1 MTELIIA
8 EKPSAA
14 KKVAKGLSKS
24 ATEHKEKGVR
34 YYTLI
39 NDEGEE
45 VFVASAVGHIFTLEE
60 KEKSF
65 NYPTFDIEWVPSYE
79 ANKDAKF
86 TKQYYNILKKLSK
99 KATEYTV
106 ACDFDVEGEVIGYN
120 VIRFI
125 CKQDD
130 AQRMKFSTLV
140 PEDVKSA
147 YTKKGSSIEWGQAK
161 AGETRHK
168 LDWMYGINISRALTK
183 AMKKAGRFTLMSSGR
198 VQGPALK
205 IIADKE
211 RKIQAFEPTPYW
223 VVTAMLQHDQS
234 FTVSY
239 EKGKLW
245 KEKKAEKVVKESN
258 KADTAEVIDVDKRV
272 WTQKPPT
279 PFNLGGLQSE
289 AYKTIGLSPKQSLQI
304 AQDLYTKGVTSY
316 PRTSSQKLPKNIG
329 YKKIFSKLKK
339 NTPYKALIEELTK
352 GTLKPNN
359 GKKKDPAHPAIYPT
373 GEPAKGLKGKEK
385 KVYDLIVKRFMA
397 TFGPNA
403 KRQTTKL
410 TFDINTYKY
419 NAKATKTV
427 EEGWHRYYK
436 PFVRY
441 KEQDI
446 ASVKEGEKI
455 GFDKA
460 SYEEKETQPPRRYT
474 KASLVKELE
483 KQGLG
488 TKATRADIVEN
499 LYKRGYADG
508 KSITVS
514 DLGLKLSATLEEHI
528 PDIVSPD
535 LTKHFEQKMEGI
547 REKKE
552 DPETTLS
559 EAKETLIK
567 ILDEFKGKEKEIG
580 EELLDSH
587 QKMMK
592 EKNTLGT
599 CPECG
604 EGDLMIRKGKYG
616 KFAACNEYPD
626 CKTTF
631 SLPKKAKIIPTDDV
645 SDTGHP
651 MIKVIKKGK
660 KPQVISINP
669 DDNMSGDA
677 KKLIEKVESGDIEI
691 VDEDS
696 GSKMVVRSGPYGK
709 FLGAEDY
716 PKVKKIMD
724 PEELVEE
731 YKDKLE

>member
-14 KKVAKGLSKS
+14 KKVARGLSK
-24 ATEHKEKGVR
+24 AAEEHKEKGVR
-34 YYTLI
+34 YYKLL

-45 VFVASAVGHIFTLEE
+45 VIVASAVGHIFTLEE

-65 NYPTFDIEWVPSYE
+65 NYPTFDIEWVPSYK
-79 ANKDAKF
+79 ANKDAKY
-86 TKQYYNILKKLSK
+86 TKKYYNVLKKLSK
-99 KATEYTV
+99 KSTKYTV

-120 VIRFI
+120 VLRFV

-140 PEDVKSA
+140 PEDVKKA
-147 YTKKGSSIEWGQAK
+147 YKTKADSIEWGQAK
-161 AGETRHK
+161 AGTTRHK

-211 RKIQAFEPTPYW
+211 RAIQAFEPTPYW
-223 VVTAMLQHDQS
+223 VVSATIKQKET

-239 EKGKLW
+239 EKSKLW
-245 KEKKAEKVVKESN
+245 DEDKAQKIVDETN
-258 KADTAEVIDVDKRV
+258 KANKATVDEVDKRV
-272 WTQKPPT
+272 WTQTPPT
-279 PFNLGGLQSE
+279 PFNLSSLQSE
-289 AYKTIGLSPKQSLQI
+289 AYKTLGLSPKQTLKI

-329 YKKIFSKLKK
+329 FKKIFSKLKK
-339 NTPYKALIEELTK
+339 NKAYKELIEQLTK
-352 GTLKPNN
+352 RKLKPNN

-373 GEPAKGLKGKEK
+373 GEYPKGLKGKEK

-419 NAKATKTV
+419 KAKATKTV
-427 EEGWHRYYK
+427 KKGWHKYYH
-436 PFVRY
+436 PYLRY
-441 KEQDI
+441 KEQEI
-446 ASVKEGEKI
+446 ASVEENEELTFNKAEK
-455 GFDKA
+455 
-460 SYEEKETQPPRRYT
+460 EEKETKPPRRYT

-499 LYKRGYADG
+499 LYRRGYADG
-508 KSITVS
+508 KSIVVS
-514 DLGLKLSATLEEHI
+514 DLGLKLSSTLEEHI

-547 REKKE
+547 REEKE
-552 DPETTLS
+552 TPEDTLS
-559 EAKETLIK
+559 EAKETLMK
-567 ILDEFKGKEKEIG
+567 ILEAFKEKEKEVG

-592 EKNTLGT
+592 EKNTLGD
-599 CPECG
+599 CPKCG
-604 EGDLMIRKGKYG
+604 EGELMIRKGKYG

-631 SLPKKAKIIPTDDV
+631 SLPKKAKIVPTDEV
-645 SDTGHP
+645 SETGHP

-660 KPQVISINP
+660 KPQVISLNP
-669 DDNMSGDA
+669 DDNMSEDA
-677 KKLIEKVESGDIEI
+677 KKLIAKVESGDIEI

-696 GSKMVVRSGPYGK
+696 GSKMVVRTGPYGK

-724 PEELVEE
+724 PEEIVGD
-731 YKDKLE
+731 YKDQL